1 MKKSKRVSFFKVCQ
15 RALQERK
22 VKRQSKNIQFDI
34 SYEDSKYLRN
44 IEAKSKKKS
53 YIRLGKKN
61 VKAKKVAIAV
71 VSLVLIFAISGGIAV
86 HTILRK
92 FSKNA
97 KIDHSDLGIEENV
110 DYGDPGVKNIALFGV
125 DTREE
130 NSFEGRSDTIMIA
143 SINKSAH
150 TVKLVSIMRDSYVP
164 IDGHKSQKI
173 THAYMFGGAQL
184 AIKTINKNFGLN
196 ITDYATINFFKLAS
210 MIDSLGGIDVE
221 ITEKERDY
229 LNSHSMMTPEEA
241 QYFPNPLSSG
251 CVHLTGG
258 QASWYAR
265 IRYLDG
271 DDHRTARQRKVIEA
285 CLVKLKQIKPKDY
298 VSTVNAMMKFCET
311 SLTPTEILQLAPMVT
326 YNDIKME
333 TFNVP
338 SENINPIGGI
348 YDGAWVW
355 RYDLKKAA
363 KEINAFLYGKLPDYS
378 NNNSWN
384 NYNSGNSNSKNVD
397 SKSVT
402 KKTLPESNRNGQ
414 TKKNTADKPKN
425 TEENKSTEKQM
436 EKQTEKLTEKLT
448 AKETTNA
455 FSTKVSDEN
464 N

>member
-1 MKKSKRVSFFKVCQ
+1 MKKSNRVSFFRACQ
-15 RALQERK
+15 RAIQENK
-22 VKRQSKNIQFDI
+22 AKRQAQNVQFDI

-44 IEAKSKKKS
+44 IEAKGKKKS
-53 YIRLGKKN
+53 YIRLGTKN
-61 VKAKKVAIAV
+61 AKAKKAVIAI
-71 VSLVLIFAISGGIAV
+71 VSIVLILAISGGIAV
-86 HTILRK
+86 HAILKK

-143 SINKSAH
+143 SVNKSAH

-164 IDGHKSQKI
+164 IDGHRAQKI

-229 LNSHSMMTPEEA
+229 LNSHSMMTPEELR
-241 QYFPNPLSSG
+241 YFTEPLSSG
-251 CVHLTGG
+251 VVHLTGG

-285 CLVKLKQIKPKDY
+285 CLVKLKSIKPKDY
-298 VSTVNAMMKFCET
+298 VNTVNAMMKFCET

-326 YNDIKME
+326 YSDIKME

-378 NNNSWN
+378 SSNNKSSDD
-384 NYNSGNSNSKNVD
+384 YSGSGSNSKNTVP
-397 SKSVT
+397 KTTV
-402 KKTLPESNRNGQ
+402 KKASSENNLNNRTENN
-414 TKKNTADKPKN
+414 KDNKPKN
-425 TEENKSTEKQM
+425 TENHKETVKQKEKKSEKPTEKP
-436 EKQTEKLTEKLT
+436 TL
-448 AKETTNA
+448 KETTKPS
-455 FSTKVSDEN
+455 STKSAD
-464 N
+464 